1 MKKIISIF
9 LMLIF
14 TFALSACNSDEF
26 AIEDY
31 EWKMRTVMRNDIE
44 VAQKEDELVV
54 AVGEADELYPDAEIV
69 DLTLTAKN
77 GEITVT
83 DTTNNKIYNG
93 TYTIMQKTPDGTDY
107 EVIIDGVSGNATVA
121 PTGYYDDP
129 EISTLPINIGDYAI
143 YFIPK
148 E

>member
-44 VAQKEDELVV
+44 VAQNEDELVV

-69 DLTLTAKN
+69 DLTLTAKD

-83 DTTNNKIYNG
+83 DTTNNKTYNG

-121 PTGYYDDP
+121 PTEYYNNQETP
-129 EISTLPINIGDYAI
+129 TLPINIDGYSV